1 MCNVVMTDPF
11 QAYTASF
18 KDRKPRLETLKNDID
33 NFLVLYP
40 KWDDV
45 TEVLGPDWKQDVETS
60 YVTNA
65 KTAEK
70 EIKIVEKPWMVNEI
84 SDNYTLCRL
93 AYEAYKKNYTLLAA
107 ACGAEMNDLMDF
119 DEFYETLQSNDKN
132 KTTQD
137 YITNIYLHYAMM
149 LIPEFADVAYD
160 YDSDDSNLWDL
171 ESDDSNLGDLPTC
184 VVPAL
189 PKLSVSTTI

>member
-1 MCNVVMTDPF
+1 MDPF

-18 KDRKPRLETLKNDID
+18 KDRKPRLETLKNDTN

-40 KWDDV
+40 EWEEV
-45 TEVLGPDWKQDVETS
+45 TNVLGPGWKQDVKTS

-65 KTAEK
+65 ETAEK

-93 AYEAYKKNYTLLAA
+93 AYEAYEKNYTLLATG
-107 ACGAEMNDLMDF
+107 CGAEMTDPMDF
-119 DEFYETLQSNDKN
+119 EEFYETLQSNDEN
-132 KTTQD
+132 ETTQD

-149 LIPEFADVAYD
+149 LVPAFADVAYD
-160 YDSDDSNLWDL
+160 DDLDDPDLWDWDSD
-171 ESDDSNLGDLPTC
+171 SDYGTQSF
-184 VVPAL
+184 
-189 PKLSVSTTI
+189 KLRLYFT